1 MAIAATAALLGAA
14 LAAGF
19 VNALAGGGTLLSFP
33 ALTAFGLAPIAA
45 NVTSTLALA
54 PGYLGASLGQGRDL
68 AGQGPRLRRL
78 LPAAV
83 LGGLAG
89 GWLLLHSD
97 ASLFRRLVPWLILS
111 GAALLALQ
119 EPLGQ
124 RLRRRRAAAG
134 GPDPAPPAGWG
145 TVAAVL
151 AASVYGGYFGAGLS
165 VILLAVL
172 ATGLGDSLTRLNGLK
187 QPLALACNLSAAL
200 LFASGGPVSW
210 ALVLPMA
217 IAAWLGGLLGGRCA
231 SRVNPVLLRRLV
243 VVAGIGLGLAMLRP

>member
-1 MAIAATAALLGAA
+1 
-14 LAAGF
+14 
-19 VNALAGGGTLLSFP
+19 
-33 ALTAFGLAPIAA
+33 
-45 NVTSTLALA
+45 
-54 PGYLGASLGQGRDL
+54 
-68 AGQGPRLRRL
+68 
-78 LPAAV
+78 
-83 LGGLAG
+83 
-89 GWLLLHSD
+89 
-97 ASLFRRLVPWLILS
+97 
-111 GAALLALQ
+111 
-119 EPLGQ
+119 
-124 RLRRRRAAAG
+124 
-134 GPDPAPPAGWG
+134 
-145 TVAAVL
+145 VAAVL